1 MKFNP
6 PINLILKDFIEFKK
20 KKTKTKIEK
29 KGRKQI
35 TIHWNSDL

>member
-1 MKFNP
+1 MKFNL

-20 KKTKTKIEK
+20 KTKTKIEK
-29 KGRKQI
+29 KGRKQN